1 MPDVTPLSQ
10 MDPRWKDKLLGFD
23 SSSTIGSYGCL
34 MTSMTMVANYYGF
47 SETPD
52 TVNEKMK
59 AAKGFQG
66 PLIMPAM
73 FPVAFPGMIYR
84 NFIQC
89 QNQPAPITEIDA
101 YLAQGKPVIIE
112 VDYSPNAGLQ
122 NHWIVLYGKQG
133 SDYLLR
139 DPYPYPTVTA
149 PVTLMT
155 SRYKFAGDP
164 SKIIRA
170 VVYLEGGAQA
180 QTQTPVTPPTVKLDK
195 GVTASFPVYATADG
209 LALRSDTVV
218 ADYTLIERVP
228 LNTKLTVLEADAT
241 ARPKVGVLNQWLAV
255 KDSGGTQGYTAAWY
269 VGLAQASTPAVV
281 TPATPAPKPANLI
294 VKTNDEGV
302 ALRSTPTIS
311 DASLVK
317 RVPVNTELVCTEPFD
332 AALKKVGV
340 VYQWLQVQDVTKTS
354 YYVAAWYVTAVNGQ
368 LTLGVKDQSSGV
380 SFGIETGIPEP
391 TIVRA
396 AVEGLALRTQPLI
409 MKETLIKRLAVD
421 SELQCLEAPEFAEP
435 KIAKMG
441 EWLHVC
447 DVEGQ
452 EGYVAAWYVIRR
464 PDLALNPEKPL
475 PG

>member
-1 MPDVTPLSQ
+1 

-47 SETPD
+47 NETPD

-66 PLIMPAM
+66 PLIMPAL
-73 FPVAFPGMIYR
+73 FPAAFPGMIYR
-84 NFIQC
+84 NFVQC
-89 QNQPAPITEIDA
+89 ANQPAPMTEIDA
-101 YLAQGKPVIIE
+101 YLAQGKPVVIE

-122 NHWIVLYGKQG
+122 NHWIVLYAKQG
-133 SDYLLR
+133 SDYLLS

-149 PVTLMT
+149 PMTLMT

-164 SKIIRA
+164 SKIIQA
-170 VVYLEGGAQA
+170 VVFLEGGAST
-180 QTQTPVTPPTVKLDK
+180 QTQVPAAPPAVKLDK
-195 GVTASFPVYATADG
+195 GVTASFPVYANADG

-218 ADYTLIERVP
+218 ADYTLIKRVP
-228 LNTKLTVLEADAT
+228 LNTKLSVLEADA
-241 ARPKVGVLNQWLAV
+241 AAKPKVGVLNQWLAV
-255 KDSGGTQGYTAAWY
+255 KDPAGIQGYTAAWY
-269 VGLAQASTPAVV
+269 VSLSQAN
-281 TPATPAPKPANLI
+281 APTNLPPTISPSKPANLI

-302 ALRSTPTIS
+302 ALRSKAEIS

-317 RVPVNTELVCTEPFD
+317 RVPVNTELICTEPFD

-340 VYQWLQVQDVTKTS
+340 VYQWLQVQDVAKAS

-396 AVEGLALRTQPLI
+396 AVESLALRTLPLI
-409 MKETLIKRLAVD
+409 MQETLIKRLPVD
-421 SELQCLEAPEFAEP
+421 SELQCLEVPELAEP
-435 KIAKMG
+435 KIGKMG

-452 EGYVAAWYVIRR
+452 EGYVAAWYVVRR